1 MRFAGTNNFKKIKK
15 IVIFVKNTGC
25 GAVGSVLRSGRRG
38 RAFESPYPD
47 QKKRHRTNIPKFLNQ
62 HANRVLKTIALMAEI
77 DVRLTYNIAR
87 HTHGTRLAEITQKSY
102 LITQLMRHA
111 DIDTSMIY
119 IHLSQER
126 TNKQL

>member
-1 MRFAGTNNFKKIKK
+1 
-15 IVIFVKNTGC
+15 
-25 GAVGSVLRSGRRG
+25 
-38 RAFESPYPD
+38 
-47 QKKRHRTNIPKFLNQ
+47 
-62 HANRVLKTIALMAEI
+62 MAEI